1 MRTAGLKRRPHYEEV
16 LNAAH
21 KDQASQRGILGV
33 GLQNFASRAINS
45 PLFQRVQNG
54 IEEKMQGDQR
64 RHVEEQGFQH
74 DVQAMAVD
82 QNVSAHDLRWV
93 VQNLQ
98 RPPPVPAPPP
108 QQSEARIDYVRM
120 AAEMDALAQR
130 RAVQAAHQQVA
141 AQATQH
147 MTVATPLTPAQL
159 MIRDHTTAAAPTPAP
174 AGGGQSLS
182 AIARRTGQSVHEVA
196 TSGAAVPVP
205 GLLSIADAPRTRPRA
220 RAASTPYGASSSL
233 AVPLGGFSARAPAA
247 AAAAA
252 APAPVA
258 PTPQISASVQAIA
271 RQHMLEIAKRHMQTR
286 TVTATQRAAITKQ
299 RRRGQTAVFP
309 EETGQAMG
317 KRKQPVPPR
326 GPAALMDNAPNSN
339 RSRTAPLGSS
349 TPGTQYFRL
358 DRP

>member
-1 MRTAGLKRRPHYEEV
+1 MSTRGLKRRPHYEEV

-159 MIRDHTTAAAPTPAP
+159 MIRDHTTASAPTPAP
-174 AGGGQSLS
+174 PAPAGVS
-182 AIARRTGQSVHEVA
+182 AVARRTGQSVHDVA

-233 AVPLGGFSARAPAA
+233 AVPLGGFSARAP
-247 AAAAA
+247 

-309 EETGQAMG
+309 EETGQSLG

-339 RSRTAPLGSS
+339 RSRTAPPGGA
-349 TPGTQYFRL
+349 PGTQYFRL

>member
-1 MRTAGLKRRPHYEEV
+1 MSTRGLVRRPHYEEV

-21 KDQASQRGILGV
+21 KDQASQQGILGV
-33 GLQNFASRAINS
+33 GLQNFATRAINS
-45 PLFQRVQNG
+45 PLFQRVQLG
-54 IEEKMQGDQR
+54 IEGKMQGDQR

-74 DVQAMAVD
+74 DIQAMAVD

-93 VQNLQ
+93 VENLQ
-98 RPPPVPAPPP
+98 RPPPVPTPAP
-108 QQSEARIDYVRM
+108 QQLEARIDYVRM

-147 MTVATPLTPAQL
+147 MTATPHTAAQL
-159 MIRDHTTAAAPTPAP
+159 MIRDQTTASAATPAP
-174 AGGGQSLS
+174 AP
-182 AIARRTGQSVHEVA
+182 TG
-196 TSGAAVPVP
+196 GAAVPVP
-205 GLLSIADAPRTRPRA
+205 GLLSIADAPRTRPRPA
-220 RAASTPYGASSSL
+220 RAASTPYGANSSL
-233 AVPLGGFSARAPAA
+233 AVPPGGFSARAPT
-247 AAAAA
+247 AAA

-286 TVTATQRAAITKQ
+286 TVTAPQRAAVAKR

-309 EETGQAMG
+309 EETGQSMG
-317 KRKQPVPPR
+317 KRKQPAPPY
-326 GPAALMDNAPNSN
+326 GSAVLMDSAPNSN
-339 RSRTAPLGSS
+339 RSRTAPPGA

-358 DRP
+358 DR

>member
-1 MRTAGLKRRPHYEEV
+1 MSTVGLKRRPHYEEV

-21 KDQASQRGILGV
+21 KDQASQQGILGV
-33 GLQNFASRAINS
+33 GLQNFATRAINS
-45 PLFQRVQNG
+45 PLFQRVQMG

-74 DVQAMAVD
+74 DIQAMAVD

-93 VQNLQ
+93 VENLQ
-98 RPPPVPAPPP
+98 RPPPVPTQVP
-108 QQSEARIDYVRM
+108 QQLEARIDYVRM

-147 MTVATPLTPAQL
+147 MTVATPQTSAQL
-159 MIRDHTTAAAPTPAP
+159 MIRDHTTASAATPAP
-174 AGGGQSLS
+174 APT
-182 AIARRTGQSVHEVA
+182 A
-196 TSGAAVPVP
+196 GAAIPVP

-220 RAASTPYGASSSL
+220 RAASTPYGANSSL
-233 AVPLGGFSARAPAA
+233 AVPPGGFSARASTAA
-247 AAAAA
+247 PA

-271 RQHMLEIAKRHMQTR
+271 RQHMLEIAKRHMQAR

-299 RRRGQTAVFP
+299 RRRGQAAVFP
-309 EETGQAMG
+309 EETGQSMG
-317 KRKQPVPPR
+317 KRKNPAPPR
-326 GPAALMDNAPNSN
+326 GSAVLMDNAPNSN
-339 RSRTAPLGSS
+339 RSRTAPPGAM
-349 TPGTQYFRL
+349 PGTQYFRL
-358 DRP
+358 DRA

>member
-1 MRTAGLKRRPHYEEV
+1 MSTRGLKRRPHYEEV

-21 KDQASQRGILGV
+21 KDQASQQGILGV

-130 RAVQAAHQQVA
+130 RAVQAAHQSVA

-147 MTVATPLTPAQL
+147 MTVATPMTPAQL
-159 MIRDHTTAAAPTPAP
+159 MIRDHTTASAPAPTPTPAP
-174 AGGGQSLS
+174 SGIS
-182 AIARRTGQSVHEVA
+182 AVARRTGQSVHEVHSA
-196 TSGAAVPVP
+196 QQAAAVPVP
-205 GLLSIADAPRTRPRA
+205 GLLSIASTRRTVARTRTRPADVA
-220 RAASTPYGASSSL
+220 RPTNTPYGANSSL
-233 AVPLGGFSARAPAA
+233 AVPMGGFAAVRPPTAPTAPAA
-247 AAAAA
+247 PA
-252 APAPVA
+252 APTAPVA
-258 PTPQISASVQAIA
+258 NAPASNISASIRAIA
-271 RQHMLEIAKRHMQTR
+271 QRHMLEIAKRHASTR
-286 TVTATQRAAITKQ
+286 TVTATQRAAIART
-299 RRRGQTAVFP
+299 RGRGGASFP
-309 EETGQAMG
+309 EGTIQSIG
-317 KRKQPVPPR
+317 KRKQPAR
-326 GPAALMDNAPNSN
+326 GNSLLAPG
-339 RSRTAPLGSS
+339 A
-349 TPGTQYFRL
+349 TPNTQYFRL
-358 DRP
+358 DRG